1 MRIKKSTLEE
11 SQSQVTTTPTTSTT
25 TACSEV
31 ITIVESPA
39 HAHEHAENTLVIIEK
54 KKRGRKKL
62 IKPDSDI
69 HDVSFVTTNVI
80 IDVDSTT
87 NSNHLN
93 GSNDETISKEK
104 NNANLEVQTK
114 KYKIKT

>member
-1 MRIKKSTLEE
+1 MRIKKSNINTLEE
-11 SQSQVTTTPTTSTT
+11 SQSQVTTTPITTESL
-25 TACSEV
+25 EV
-31 ITIVESPA
+31 STIVESPG

-62 IKPDSDI
+62 IKPDPDI

-87 NSNHLN
+87 NSN
-93 GSNDETISKEK
+93 
-104 NNANLEVQTK
+104 
-114 KYKIKT
+114 